1 MTQTADNST
10 GGSPR
15 RGETIASTGPLPG
28 PARPAD
34 GPETVGLRRADIR
47 RAEQQRTTDGRSGAT
62 DGPDTVSLRRA
73 DIRRAEQE
81 AAKKGGT
88 TAPGTSEIDLGTAGG
103 SGSAGGGK
111 RPVESPFGRWRRLP
125 LKAVLVG
132 VVVAAVAVP
141 TLLKVTGTDSVVLG
155 LRDDDRPRDS
165 RSDDADP
172 TDPSVIGD
180 PATGSATGPAPVIGG
195 AVATTGPDGRTTT
208 RSAPPRGGP
217 AAGPDGPGKGSVPVV
232 PGASFYV
239 SPNGSDSGSGAANAP
254 FGTIRKAFETLRP
267 GDTLVIGDGV
277 YTEKLDDVKNARG
290 TANAP
295 ITVKAAPG
303 ARPVVEGLLWFHDA
317 DYWHVSG
324 LNVRWDDSDGKGP
337 HMMKFAGGTGWSYT
351 DAEISGARAYAA
363 ILLSDNTS
371 AFRLANLYV
380 HDTADTHGTNQ
391 DHLIYAN
398 ADTSGGVIERCILAD
413 SPNGRAIKIG
423 VPDGSSDVTG
433 NLTIRYNTMY
443 NNLGPSNVQLS
454 YNARNVKIYRNIMV
468 KPSSG
473 TENVTGFNLEGSG
486 NVVYDNLVY
495 QSAGAAQKT
504 DGLKDG
510 GGNVVANPGFVN
522 ASGGN
527 FRTNAAKAKAY
538 GRYGG

>member
-1 MTQTADNST
+1 MTQTADNGT

-34 GPETVGLRRADIR
+34 GPETVSLRRADIR

-111 RPVESPFGRWRRLP
+111 GPVESPFGRWRRLP

-165 RSDDADP
+165 RSDSAEP

-180 PATGSATGPAPVIGG
+180 PATGTKTGPGSVIGG

-208 RSAPPRGGP
+208 RS
-217 AAGPDGPGKGSVPVV
+217 
-232 PGASFYV
+232 
-239 SPNGSDSGSGAANAP
+239 AP

-290 TANAP
+290 TASAP

-371 AFRLANLYV
+371 AFRLANLYI

-398 ADTSGGVIERCILAD
+398 ADTSGGVIERCILAN

-522 ASGGN
+522 AGGGN